1 MNHTIPNNTHVVC
14 FRLEK
19 HFYAIP
25 LEYVDRVLRMVA
37 ISPVPEAPEWMMGVI
52 DLQGKVIPVL
62 DLRKRF
68 KMPDQSIHPDNRM
81 IVLHR
86 QGKMYAITADEVTQV
101 AETSKMNSSDKDE
114 ITDQTIPLLYV
125 LRQDDHMIMVLDPQ
139 KIIPCAG

>member
-1 MNHTIPNNTHVVC
+1 MLKNTHVVC

-19 HFYAIP
+19 RFYAIP

-37 ISPVPEAPEWMMGVI
+37 VSPVPEAPEWMMGVI

-68 KMPDQSIHPDNRM
+68 NMPEQTIHIDNRM

-86 QGKMYAITADEVTQV
+86 QGKMYAITADEVTQI
-101 AETSKMNSSDKDE
+101 AETSHMTSNQKNEMIDNH
-114 ITDQTIPLLYV
+114 IPLLYI
-125 LRQDDHMIMVLDPQ
+125 LREDDHMIMVLDPER
-139 KIIPCAG
+139 IIPSGE